1 MLKML
6 KKTAKENTTDENY
19 RMGSKFCK
27 NRDFVK
33 SLMSRLPGKTVTA
46 HVFDGSMNSQSD
58 GRTREV
64 MLRVGDKTKDSEMP
78 SKH

>member
-6 KKTAKENTTDENY
+6 KKTAEENTTDENY

-33 SLMSRLPGKTVTA
+33 SLMSRLSDKTVTA
-46 HVFDGSMNSQSD
+46 HVFDGSMNS
-58 GRTREV
+58 
-64 MLRVGDKTKDSEMP
+64 
-78 SKH
+78 